1 MVLTSHVIAAVD
13 FVDLDVAARTNA
25 SDFGRLELRLVSKIS
40 SVSLPL
46 FIGFAIERRE
56 PLLLALFFSVEL
68 VFQVTLVFR
77 RISLLC
83 SSKAFTGTALFTS
96 LAVMERDV
104 AG

>member
-13 FVDLDVAARTNA
+13 FVELDVAARTHA

-40 SVSLPL
+40 SVFLPL

-83 SSKAFTGTALFTS
+83 SSTASTGAALFTS